1 MSNEFESECHMP
13 LLSNKPCFLFFCYY
27 YYYYYYYYYFILFYL
42 CIYLFYK
49 FISKEHLNEKGTHP
63 FLWFAVRC
71 VLWFKL
77 ANPMLDFVTL
87 LRLLKSWPL
96 QASSSSSGYHQVRF
110 VMVIFYDSSRT
121 LSDQSIT
128 LLYSMND
135 PLEKGIVLN
144 VHPLGSSVPSS
155 STAIPRPPSLS
166 QCWVESSHE
175 LHDLARKDLHVAS
188 RMFTLSSNLHSA
200 VDHINPFP
208 FLGRQMSAGEVR
220 WALPSSKMTPLQYRG
235 EFSYLPKY
243 WEWLEDILS
252 CNTKALSD
260 ANLYEPLL
268 ASLFTYDQNTHVLQA
283 FLECWCAAIN
293 TLDTSVGEVSISLWD
308 LHSVGG
314 FLVYGSFYEKVVPNS
329 KDMSFL
335 PLCCR
340 HLFAT
345 FHHLNLELSG
355 SHLVATASWV
365 KFWFCGK
372 SKYQKPPTRRSI

>member
-1 MSNEFESECHMP
+1 MSLNLNATCPF
-13 LLSNKPCFLFFCYY
+13 FLISQASYFFVIIIITIIIIII
-27 YYYYYYYYYFILFYL
+27 ILFYL

-49 FISKEHLNEKGTHP
+49 FINKEHLNEKCTHP

-71 VLWFKL
+71 VMWFKL

-96 QASSSSSGYHQVRF
+96 QASSSPSGCHQVRF

-128 LLYSMND
+128 LLYSMNE

-208 FLGRQMSAGEVR
+208 FLGRRMSVGEVQ
-220 WALPSSKMTPLQYRG
+220 WALPSSKTP
-235 EFSYLPKY
+235 
-243 WEWLEDILS
+243 
-252 CNTKALSD
+252 
-260 ANLYEPLL
+260 PL
-268 ASLFTYDQNTHVLQA
+268 
-283 FLECWCAAIN
+283 
-293 TLDTSVGEVSISLWD
+293 
-308 LHSVGG
+308 
-314 FLVYGSFYEKVVPNS
+314 
-329 KDMSFL
+329 
-335 PLCCR
+335 
-340 HLFAT
+340 
-345 FHHLNLELSG
+345 
-355 SHLVATASWV
+355 
-365 KFWFCGK
+365 
-372 SKYQKPPTRRSI
+372 